1 MKRPVMLYWAFLVRL
16 YWLFP
21 ALTQFFAQVIYADNN
36 KVKSV
41 IMVAGNFTLNGEL
54 LNIAQYDPEL
64 ER

>member
-1 MKRPVMLYWAFLVRL
+1 MGPIMSHWAFMVRL
-16 YWLFP
+16 YWLFSV
-21 ALTQFFAQVIYADNN
+21 LTQFFVQVISADNY

-54 LNIAQYDPEL
+54 LNIARFDPEL

>member
-1 MKRPVMLYWAFLVRL
+1 MAHWAFLVRL
-16 YWLFP
+16 YWLFSV
-21 ALTQFFAQVIYADNN
+21 LTQFFTQVISADNY

-54 LNIAQYDPEL
+54 LNIAQFDPEL

>member
-1 MKRPVMLYWAFLVRL
+1 MLNWAFLVRL

-21 ALTQFFAQVIYADNN
+21 ALKQFFAQVIYADNN